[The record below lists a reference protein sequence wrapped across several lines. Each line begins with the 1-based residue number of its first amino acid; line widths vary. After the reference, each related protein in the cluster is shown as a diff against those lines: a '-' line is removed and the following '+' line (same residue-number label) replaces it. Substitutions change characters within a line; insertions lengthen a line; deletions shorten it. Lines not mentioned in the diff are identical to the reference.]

1 VSAPQEG
8 WSIVELQ
15 ELGGWPSVLGRL
27 TQRKPLERR
36 EAAAAMADILSGA
49 ATPAQIGGFIVAL
62 RMKGETTDELAG
74 MLDAMFQAAAL
85 VDLDLDAAPPVID
98 VVGSG
103 GDQSHSIN
111 VSTMSALT
119 VAGAGGRVCKHGN
132 RSASSKSGSADLLE
146 TLGVALEVTPQTVGA
161 CVAKAGM
168 GFCFAPRFHPAMRHV
183 GPARRELGVPTVFNY
198 LGPIANPARVRRLL
212 MGVGDPAMAEPLLEV
227 LVARQAERTMVV
239 HGDDG
244 MDELTT
250 TSTSS
255 VLEYV
260 DGEVRRWTLDAA
272 DYGFARA
279 SRADL
284 AVSGPEESAAAARR
298 VLNGEQGPHRDIV
311 LLNAGAALLVAGL
324 AASIEEGL
332 AAAAVSLDEGRAADV
347 LERLVQVSNTGS

>member
-1 VSAPQEG
+1 
-8 WSIVELQ
+8 VELN
-15 ELGGWPSVLGRL
+15 ELGGWPGVLGRL
-27 TQRKPLERR
+27 TQGQALARP
-36 EAAAAMADILSGA
+36 EAAAAMAHILSGE
-49 ATPAQIGGFIVAL
+49 ATPAQIAGFMVAL
-62 RMKGETTDELAG
+62 RMKGESPDELAG
-74 MLDAMFQAAAL
+74 MLDAMFEAAAL
-85 VDLDLDAAPPVID
+85 VDVDLDGGAPVID

-103 GDQSHSIN
+103 GDRSHSIN
-111 VSTMSALT
+111 VSTLSALT

-146 TLGVALEVTPQTVGA
+146 TLGVALEVTPETVAA

-168 GFCFAPRFHPAMRHV
+168 GFCFAPRFHPAMRHA

-212 MGVGDPAMAEPLLEV
+212 MGVGDRAMAEPMLQV
-227 LVARQAERTMVV
+227 LVARRAERAMVV

-250 TSTSS
+250 TTTSS

-272 DYGFARA
+272 DYGLARA

-284 AVSGPEESAAAARR
+284 AIDGPQESAAAAHR
-298 VLNGEQGPHRDIV
+298 VLNGDPGPHRDIV
-311 LLNAGAALLVAGL
+311 VLNAGAGLLVAGL
-324 AASIEEGL
+324 VASVDEGIAAAS
-332 AAAAVSLDEGRAADV
+332 ASLDEGRAADV
-347 LERLVQVSNTGS
+347 LERLVQVSNAGD

>member
-1 VSAPQEG
+1 
-8 WSIVELQ
+8 
-15 ELGGWPSVLGRL
+15 
-27 TQRKPLERR
+27 
-36 EAAAAMADILSGA
+36 MADILSGA